1 MKKNNNYRETF
12 ETQDIRRAC
21 VKTVRTGNGL
31 PAVCI
36 RAAFI
41 VSLFAT
47 FFIGCPTLP
56 VKAEESGGAGESEAI
71 EMETETEAKTEENET
86 DDQSVAE
93 QVAELLN
100 SFQEESEK
108 EQSKDALSS
117 YLVKE
122 LLDSQEFMDQIEDS
136 IGSYLTNEFK
146 EADQSIAEWMEEY
159 ISPLLTK
166 IKGEGV
172 QSAAELVSD
181 IPTTQYF
188 IGDPVTDEDIEMI
201 LTAGINSPS
210 AMNSQPWHFSA
221 VTDTTVLQRISDDT
235 STDIAD
241 VPLAIIV
248 SCAEGSELDA
258 GIACQTMSIEAQ
270 LLGYGSKIL
279 SSPVDILNEEEYREL
294 LEIPEDYSVVAVLLV
309 GYEDTSL
316 DEDVDGNTSATTRD
330 SSNEVVT
337 MVE

>member
-1 MKKNNNYRETF
+1 MKKNNNFIETF
-12 ETQDIRRAC
+12 ETQDVRREC
-21 VKTVRTGNGL
+21 VKTLRMENSL
-31 PAVCI
+31 SAVCV

-41 VSLFAT
+41 VSLLAIS
-47 FFIGCPTLP
+47 FIWCPALT

-71 EMETETEAKTEENET
+71 EMETETEENET

-93 QVAELLN
+93 QVEEFIN
-100 SFQEESEK
+100 SFQEENEKKQSE
-108 EQSKDALSS
+108 DALSS
-117 YLVKE
+117 YLAKE
-122 LLDSQEFMDQIEDS
+122 LLDSQEFMEQIEDS

-188 IGDPVTDEDIEMI
+188 TDDPVTDEDIEMI

-210 AMNSQPWHFSA
+210 VMNSQPWHFSA
-221 VTDTTVLQRISDDT
+221 VIDTTVLQQISDDT
-235 STDIAD
+235 STDIVDA
-241 VPLAIIV
+241 PLAIIV

-270 LLGYGSKIL
+270 LLGYGSKII
-279 SSPVDILNEEEYREL
+279 SSPVDMLNEEEYREL

-316 DEDVDGNTSATTRD
+316 DDYTSATTRN
-330 SSNEVVT
+330 SSNEIVT

>member
-12 ETQDIRRAC
+12 ETQDDRQTC
-21 VKTVRTGNGL
+21 VKTVRIGNSL

-41 VSLFAT
+41 VSLLAV
-47 FFIGCPTLP
+47 FFTWCPALT

-93 QVAELLN
+93 QVEEFIN
-100 SFQEESEK
+100 SFQEESEEK
-108 EQSKDALSS
+108 QSEDALSS

-122 LLDSQEFMDQIEDS
+122 LLDSQEFMEQIEDS

-146 EADQSIAEWMEEY
+146 EADQNIAEWIEEY

-166 IKGEGV
+166 KNGEGN

-188 IGDPVTDEDIEMI
+188 SDDPVADEDIEMI
-201 LTAGINSPS
+201 LTAGIHSPS
-210 AMNSQPWHFSA
+210 TMNSQPWHFSA
-221 VTDTTVLQRISDDT
+221 VTDTTVLQQFSDDM
-235 STDIAD
+235 SAD
-241 VPLAIIV
+241 VADAPLVIII

-258 GIACQTMSIEAQ
+258 GLACQTMSIEAQ
-270 LLGYGSKIL
+270 LLGYGSKII
-279 SSPVDILNEEEYREL
+279 SSPVDILNGEEYREL
-294 LEIPEDYSVVAVLLV
+294 LGIPEDYSVVAVLLV
-309 GYEDTSL
+309 GYEETSL
-316 DEDVDGNTSATTRD
+316 DEDANGYTSAVTRNSMD
-330 SSNEVVT
+330 ELVT
-337 MVE
+337 LVE